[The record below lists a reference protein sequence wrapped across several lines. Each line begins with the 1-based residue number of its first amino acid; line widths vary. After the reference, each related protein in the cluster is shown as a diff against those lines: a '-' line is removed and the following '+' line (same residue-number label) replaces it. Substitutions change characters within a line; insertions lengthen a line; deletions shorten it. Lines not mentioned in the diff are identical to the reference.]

1 MVDMRPRSSTSLA
14 LLALLAVG
22 CGDDGPGGVAETG
35 TGSTGAEV
43 PTTGASETPTTGE
56 PDAFGPEAEF
66 VLRLNDK
73 LADPLTLNM
82 NKEQVAELFGATARE
97 IQLIEVES
105 ATLLTETLEKIKGAC
120 GTGWKEDSPDPK
132 HNCDLTE
139 LGKTFKGWDNTWKTS
154 PEYSLIRILTMT
166 PANSKVAGTSIAG
179 MQGLA
184 DALNIGDGFS
194 QILSESLG
202 IARTEEF
209 IPTAPLV
216 TALQRNLLATHPA
229 IGGDG
234 TKIPV
239 NLEDALK
246 DLTTLTDKLGP
257 MGGHPGVLA
266 AGFQSF
272 SEVLTPEFTMF
283 AEASSNL
290 RLLDGV
296 DLSVGKDYMSTIVD
310 LTPPT
315 FDNALEF
322 DFADPSK
329 FSITGVAESPTV
341 DMRFAV
347 READTFVNSCA
358 GDDACKQNLPENAAM
373 VKQKWPGSA
382 WAIDTWLLE
391 SIVATGGLEK
401 YKQRVFK
408 KCYEVLFTC
417 ALGAEVSIG
426 PQPPGWAQFDVFLDL
441 GNPPRDQYVWELINE
456 VAQVAL
462 HTPPS
467 GAIAEGQANVEF
479 TLFDIPIGITG
490 PQVAESVRPYLQ
502 DQAGKISELL
512 LGDYKKNNGAVDFY
526 YRRGADGVPYI
537 FFVTAEDLPDGTPA
551 DHYKNPGFFSCP
563 EVDAGCKV
571 SSLELGGAGDTTHE
585 KFQLPPGD
593 TTIPSKPERSAS
605 SGSAS
610 RKRSSR
616 SAMPSW
622 SGCRTSPIS
631 RSSARTGTGRRRW
644 KHSGPST

>member
-1 MVDMRPRSSTSLA
+1 MRSRSCWFPLA
-14 LLALLAVG
+14 ALALLAVG
-22 CGDDGPGGVAETG
+22 CGDDGPGGTGATG
-35 TGSTGAEV
+35 TGSSTGDT
-43 PTTGASETPTTGE
+43 PTTGGETPTTGE
-56 PDAFGPEAEF
+56 PDSFGPESEF

-73 LADPLTLNM
+73 PADPLTLNM
-82 NKEQVAELFGATARE
+82 NKAEVAELFGATARE

-105 ATLLTETLEKIKGAC
+105 KTLLTETLEKIKSAC
-120 GTGWKEDSPDPK
+120 GTAWKEDNPDPK
-132 HNCDLTE
+132 HNCGLTE
-139 LGKTFKGWDNTWKTS
+139 LGQTFKGWDNTWETS
-154 PEYSLIRILTMT
+154 PEYSLVRILTMT
-166 PANSKVAGTSIAG
+166 PANSKVEGTSIAG

-184 DALNIGDGFS
+184 DALGIGDGFA

-216 TALQRNLLATHPA
+216 TALQKNLLATHPA

-246 DLTTLTDKLGP
+246 DLTTLTTKLGP
-257 MGGHPGVLA
+257 IGDHPGILA
-266 AGFQSF
+266 AGFESF
-272 SEVLTPEFTMF
+272 SEVLTAEFRMF

-290 RLLDGV
+290 RLLDGI
-296 DLSVGKDYMSTIVD
+296 DLSKGKDYMSTIVD
-310 LTPPT
+310 LTGPT

-322 DFADPSK
+322 DFSDPTK
-329 FSITGVAESPTV
+329 FSITGVAENPTV

-358 GDDACKQNLPENAAM
+358 GEEACKQNLPENAEM
-373 VKQKWPGSA
+373 VKQMWPGSA
-382 WAIDTWLLE
+382 WAIDSWLLE
-391 SIVATGGLEK
+391 AIIATGGREK
-401 YKQRVFK
+401 YKERVFK

-426 PQPPGWAQFDVFLDL
+426 PRAGWAKFDVFLDL

-467 GAIAEGQANVEF
+467 GDIAEGQANVEF

-526 YRRGADGVPYI
+526 YRRGADGIPYL
-537 FFVTAEDLPDGTPA
+537 FFVTPEDLPDGTPA

-571 SSLELGGAGDTTHE
+571 STLELGGAGDTSHE
-585 KFQLPPGD
+585 KFKLPPGD
-593 TTIPSKPERSAS
+593 TTLYLQDDTGAVYRAAFAVPEGDAVEIGVRVA
-605 SGSAS
+605 
-610 RKRSSR
+610 
-616 SAMPSW
+616 
-622 SGCRTSPIS
+622 
-631 RSSARTGTGRRRW
+631 ARL
-644 KHSGPST
+644 

>member
-1 MVDMRPRSSTSLA
+1 MRSRYCWFPLA
-14 LLALLAVG
+14 ALALLAVG
-22 CGDDGPGGVAETG
+22 CGDDGPGGTGATG
-35 TGSTGAEV
+35 TGSSTGDT
-43 PTTGASETPTTGE
+43 PTTGGETPTTGE
-56 PDAFGPEAEF
+56 PDSFGPESEF

-73 LADPLTLNM
+73 PADPLTLNM
-82 NKEQVAELFGATARE
+82 NKAEVAELFGATARE

-105 ATLLTETLEKIKGAC
+105 KTLLTETLEKIKSAC
-120 GTGWKEDSPDPK
+120 GTAWKEDNPDPK
-132 HNCDLTE
+132 HNCGLTE
-139 LGKTFKGWDNTWKTS
+139 LGQTFKGWDNTWETS
-154 PEYSLIRILTMT
+154 PEYSLVRILTMT
-166 PANSKVAGTSIAG
+166 PANSKVEGTSIAG

-184 DALNIGDGFS
+184 DALGIGDGFA

-216 TALQRNLLATHPA
+216 TALQKNLLATHPA

-246 DLTTLTDKLGP
+246 DLTTLTTKLGP
-257 MGGHPGVLA
+257 IGDHPGILA
-266 AGFQSF
+266 AGFESF
-272 SEVLTPEFTMF
+272 SEVLTAEFRMF

-290 RLLDGV
+290 RLLDGI
-296 DLSVGKDYMSTIVD
+296 DLSKGKDYMSTIVD
-310 LTPPT
+310 LTGPT

-322 DFADPSK
+322 DFSDPTK
-329 FSITGVAESPTV
+329 FSITGVAENPTV

-358 GDDACKQNLPENAAM
+358 GEEACKQNLPENAEM
-373 VKQKWPGSA
+373 VKQMWPGSA
-382 WAIDTWLLE
+382 WAIDSWLLE
-391 SIVATGGLEK
+391 AIIATGGREK
-401 YKQRVFK
+401 YKERVFK

-426 PQPPGWAQFDVFLDL
+426 PRAGWAKFDVFLDL

-467 GAIAEGQANVEF
+467 GDIAEGQANVEF

-526 YRRGADGVPYI
+526 YRRGADGIPYL
-537 FFVTAEDLPDGTPA
+537 FFVTPEDLPDGTPA

-571 SSLELGGAGDTTHE
+571 STLELGGAGDTSHE
-585 KFQLPPGD
+585 KFKLPPGD
-593 TTIPSKPERSAS
+593 TTLYLQDDTGAVYRAAFAVPEGDAVEIGVRVA
-605 SGSAS
+605 
-610 RKRSSR
+610 
-616 SAMPSW
+616 
-622 SGCRTSPIS
+622 
-631 RSSARTGTGRRRW
+631 ARL
-644 KHSGPST
+644 